1 MLEHVCNLGTV
12 VDARNTAARAED
24 QARENLSAAVH
35 GPGETGVTSIGVAS
49 AKPRSAE
56 GRAGSADATGLE
68 VVLQPNGWKW
78 RDNLP
83 PCEAKDPYVTI
94 RTTGTSTLLQLRP
107 FPTRYL

>member
-35 GPGETGVTSIGVAS
+35 GPGEPGVTSIGVAS
-49 AKPRSAE
+49 AKLRSAE
-56 GRAGSADATGLE
+56 SRAGSADATGLE

-78 RDNLP
+78 RDRCWSP
-83 PCEAKDPYVTI
+83 TADVSSRAGVAHADI
-94 RTTGTSTLLQLRP
+94 RDGPTTA
-107 FPTRYL
+107 

>member
-49 AKPRSAE
+49 AKLRSAE
-56 GRAGSADATGLE
+56 VRAGSADATGLE
-68 VVLQPNGWKW
+68 VVQQPNGWKW
-78 RDNLP
+78 R
-83 PCEAKDPYVTI
+83 
-94 RTTGTSTLLQLRP
+94 GT
-107 FPTRYL
+107 